1 MLLLKKDLFIGGV
14 LLKEFEFIEKIKP
27 SYYRNSSVIKGISDD
42 AAVVSPPNGY
52 ELVIA
57 SDTMVEDIHF
67 SFEYMQLSDIGFRVL
82 AANLSDLAAMGARPL
97 YYAVNIAVPST
108 YSDEQLTD
116 LYVGMNE
123 LAQKY
128 KLDLIGGD
136 TVSANELV
144 ITISVF
150 GKVLPNRKRLRSY
163 AQTND
168 IVFVTGNLGEAAYGY
183 DLLQSNFLLENYFTN
198 RHKRPI
204 PRIDFVELTDSVI
217 RMSLNDLSDG
227 LASELNEIAE
237 ASQATI
243 VIHWDDLPIH
253 SKMTN
258 IEIEQ
263 LKKYVLSSGEDFE
276 LVGTCSPTEWD
287 LLKEATNN
295 QLPVTP
301 IGKVTAETSTP
312 EVYLTIN
319 ETKTILCKSGYSHG

>member
-1 MLLLKKDLFIGGV
+1 M
-14 LLKEFEFIEKIKP
+14 
-27 SYYRNSSVIKGISDD
+27 
-42 AAVVSPPNGY
+42 
-52 ELVIA
+52 
-57 SDTMVEDIHF
+57 
-67 SFEYMQLSDIGFRVL
+67 
-82 AANLSDLAAMGARPL
+82 
-97 YYAVNIAVPST
+97 
-108 YSDEQLTD
+108 
-116 LYVGMNE
+116 
-123 LAQKY
+123 
-128 KLDLIGGD
+128 
-136 TVSANELV
+136 
-144 ITISVF
+144 
-150 GKVLPNRKRLRSY
+150 
-163 AQTND
+163 
-168 IVFVTGNLGEAAYGY
+168 
-183 DLLQSNFLLENYFTN
+183 
-198 RHKRPI
+198 
-204 PRIDFVELTDSVI
+204 
-217 RMSLNDLSDG
+217 NDLSDG

>member
-1 MLLLKKDLFIGGV
+1 MYCGD
-14 LLKEFEFIEKIKP
+14 
-27 SYYRNSSVIKGISDD
+27 
-42 AAVVSPPNGY
+42 
-52 ELVIA
+52 
-57 SDTMVEDIHF
+57 
-67 SFEYMQLSDIGFRVL
+67 
-82 AANLSDLAAMGARPL
+82 LSDLAAMGARPL

-204 PRIDFVELTDSVI
+204 PRIDFVELTDSVF
-217 RMSLNDLSDG
+217 
-227 LASELNEIAE
+227 
-237 ASQATI
+237 
-243 VIHWDDLPIH
+243 VCH
-253 SKMTN
+253 
-258 IEIEQ
+258 
-263 LKKYVLSSGEDFE
+263 FE
-276 LVGTCSPTEWD
+276 
-287 LLKEATNN
+287 
-295 QLPVTP
+295 
-301 IGKVTAETSTP
+301 
-312 EVYLTIN
+312 
-319 ETKTILCKSGYSHG
+319 

>member
-27 SYYRNSSVIKGISDD
+27 SYYRNSSVIKGIGDD

-287 LLKEATNN
+287 CLLY
-295 QLPVTP
+295 
-301 IGKVTAETSTP
+301 TSP
-312 EVYLTIN
+312 SPRDVE
-319 ETKTILCKSGYSHG
+319 ESRMPSSA

>member
-1 MLLLKKDLFIGGV
+1 M
-14 LLKEFEFIEKIKP
+14 KEFEFIEKIKP
-27 SYYRNSSVIKGISDD
+27 SYYRNSSVIKGIGDD

-263 LKKYVLSSGEDFE
+263 LKSMFYQVEKTLSWSARVLQQNG
-276 LVGTCSPTEWD
+276 
-287 LLKEATNN
+287 
-295 QLPVTP
+295 
-301 IGKVTAETSTP
+301 I
-312 EVYLTIN
+312 Y
-319 ETKTILCKSGYSHG
+319 

>member
-27 SYYRNSSVIKGISDD
+27 SYYRNSSVIKGIGDD

-183 DLLQSNFLLENYFTN
+183 DLLQ
-198 RHKRPI
+198 
-204 PRIDFVELTDSVI
+204 
-217 RMSLNDLSDG
+217 
-227 LASELNEIAE
+227 
-237 ASQATI
+237 
-243 VIHWDDLPIH
+243 
-253 SKMTN
+253 
-258 IEIEQ
+258 
-263 LKKYVLSSGEDFE
+263 
-276 LVGTCSPTEWD
+276 
-287 LLKEATNN
+287 
-295 QLPVTP
+295 
-301 IGKVTAETSTP
+301 
-312 EVYLTIN
+312 
-319 ETKTILCKSGYSHG
+319 